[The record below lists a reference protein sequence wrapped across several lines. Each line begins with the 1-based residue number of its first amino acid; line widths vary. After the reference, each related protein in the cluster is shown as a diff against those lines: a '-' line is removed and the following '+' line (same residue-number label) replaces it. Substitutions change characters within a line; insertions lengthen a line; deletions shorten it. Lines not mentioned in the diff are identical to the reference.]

1 MCGVSARRKAEELV
15 VAGKVAVNGRRIT
28 DLATRIIPGRDRVT
42 VQGRP
47 VSPRERKVYIVL
59 NKPKDTITTLHD
71 EKGRGTVMALIDTRE
86 RIFPVGRLDRNTTGV
101 LLLTNDGELA
111 NRLMHPRYGVR
122 KSYRVTCDAPVRHEH
137 LRQLAEGVEID
148 GVRTLPAQVLVLPG
162 TKGYEIG
169 ITIHEGRNRQVRRMV
184 EVLGYTVEKLDRVA
198 YGPITREGL
207 ARGASRS
214 LTRREVDE
222 LYRLAGIDRG
232 W

>member
-1 MCGVSARRKAEELV
+1 VCGVAARRKAEELV

-28 DLATRIIPGRDRVT
+28 DLATRVMPGSDRVT

-47 VSPRERKVYIVL
+47 VSPRERRVYIAL

-71 EKGRGTVMALIDTRE
+71 EKGRGTVMDLIATRE
-86 RIFPVGRLDRNTTGV
+86 RIFPVGRLDRNTTGI

-111 NRLMHPRYGVR
+111 NRLMHPRFGVR
-122 KSYRVTCDAPVRHEH
+122 KAYRVACDAPVRPEH
-137 LRQLAEGVEID
+137 LRQLAGGVEID
-148 GVRTLPAQVLVLPG
+148 GTMTLPAQVVVLPG
-162 TKGYEIG
+162 TKGYEVG
-169 ITIHEGRNRQVRRMV
+169 ITIHEGKNRQVRRMF
-184 EVLGYTVEKLDRVA
+184 ESLGYTVEKLDRVA

-214 LTRREVDE
+214 LTKREVDE
-222 LYRLAGIDRG
+222 LYRLAGLERE